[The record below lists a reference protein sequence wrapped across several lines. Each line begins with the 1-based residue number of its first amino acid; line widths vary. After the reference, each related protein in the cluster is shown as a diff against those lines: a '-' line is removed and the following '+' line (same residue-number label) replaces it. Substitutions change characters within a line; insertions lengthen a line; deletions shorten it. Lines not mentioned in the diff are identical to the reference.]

1 MASSGSSWGHLP
13 GAKGGNGGKGGKG
26 DHGKERWETR
36 GWGAGERRAE
46 KRKAQAAY
54 ARACADRSELQTL
67 NHAFSEQMQRFGV
80 STEVLEGCHE
90 DLLQRTARQEHV
102 CSELAERDQEL
113 GVEVARLDQREALLE
128 AREEKAERELAIT
141 EAQVFHEANECFQGR
156 PCLGG
161 GRADSPASCR
171 ARCKRG
177 KACARILRALR
188 SRFGKK
194 NRHVHVN
201 SFLPEQG
208 RFHMSFLPEQGIR
221 YLGNF

>member
-1 MASSGSSWGHLP
+1 MASSGSSWDHLP
-13 GAKGGNGGKGGKG
+13 GAKGGKGGTCGTG

-141 EAQVFHEANECFQGR
+141 EAQVSMRQMNAFRAGR
-156 PCLGG
+156 VWVVDEQT
-161 GRADSPASCR
+161 RQ
-171 ARCKRG
+171 
-177 KACARILRALR
+177 LRAELAASEAR
-188 SRFGKK
+188 LAREFSE
-194 NRHVHVN
+194 
-201 SFLPEQG
+201 L
-208 RFHMSFLPEQGIR
+208 
-221 YLGNF
+221 